1 MIIIRG
7 LHWWLSGKESAYQCR
22 TCGFHPWVGK
32 IPWKRKWQP
41 VPIFLPGKSQ
51 GQRSLACYS
60 PWGHGHDL
68 ATKPTTLNRHY
79 MYICEVM
86 LSGRLVAVS
95 LKVKKISRELTVTNI
110 FSKINFKVIKIIFQY
125 VYLSI

>member
-1 MIIIRG
+1 
-7 LHWWLSGKESAYQCR
+7 
-22 TCGFHPWVGK
+22 
-32 IPWKRKWQP
+32 
-41 VPIFLPGKSQ
+41 
-51 GQRSLACYS
+51 
-60 PWGHGHDL
+60 
-68 ATKPTTLNRHY
+68 